1 MSQPEAAD
9 DTQPP
14 TLETMVATQTTR
26 KVGWRNALQEEV
38 RAGGAAGWSL
48 GAAD

>member
-14 TLETMVATQTTR
+14 TLETMVATQMTR
-26 KVGWRNALQEEV
+26 KVGWRNALQEEI
-38 RAGGAAGWSL
+38 GAD
-48 GAAD
+48 GASAEGVKGSG